1 MMVERG
7 VLVVNQA
14 GIHARPS
21 AEIVKTASRFASVVT
36 LSLDGL
42 DVNAKSIMGV
52 MMLAAP
58 CGSTVTVRA
67 DGEDAQSAVMAL
79 ADLFARKFGEA

>member
-1 MMVERG
+1 MIAERE
-7 VLVVNQA
+7 VTVMNEA

-21 AEIVKTASRFASVVT
+21 SEIVKTAARFAASIT

-42 DVNAKSIMGV
+42 DVNGKSIMGV

-58 CGSTVTVRA
+58 CGSSVKVRA
-67 DGEDAQSAVMAL
+67 DGDDADAAVAAL
-79 ADLFARKFGEA
+79 ADLFSRKFEEN

>member
-1 MMVERG
+1 MTAERS
-7 VLVVNQA
+7 VVVINQA

-21 AEIVKTASRFASVVT
+21 SEIVKTATRFSSNVT
-36 LSLDGL
+36 LSHDGL

-58 CGSTVTVRA
+58 CGSTVKVRA
-67 DGEDAQSAVMAL
+67 EGDDAEAAVAAL
-79 ADLFARKFGEA
+79 AELFASSFGEA

>member
-1 MMVERG
+1 MIAECDAA
-7 VLVVNQA
+7 VVNEA

-21 AEIVKTASRFASVVT
+21 AEIVKVAARFVSSIT

-42 DVNAKSIMGV
+42 DVNGKSIMGV

-58 CGSTVTVRA
+58 CGSVVRVRA
-67 DGEDAQSAVMAL
+67 DGDDAEAAVAAL
-79 ADLFARKFGEA
+79 VQLFAGKFGES

>member
-1 MMVERG
+1 MIAERD
-7 VLVVNQA
+7 VVVVNEA

-21 AEIVKTASRFASVVT
+21 AEIVKAAARFTSGIT

-42 DVNAKSIMGV
+42 DVNGKSIMGV

-58 CGSTVTVRA
+58 CGSTVHIRA
-67 DGEDAQSAVMAL
+67 EGDDAEAAADAL
-79 ADLFARKFGEA
+79 VALFASKFGES

>member
-1 MMVERG
+1 MTADRIVT
-7 VLVVNQA
+7 VVNEA

-21 AEIVKTASRFASVVT
+21 SEIVKTATRFRASIT

-42 DVNAKSIMGV
+42 DVNGKSIMGV

-58 CGSTVTVRA
+58 CGASVRVRA
-67 DGEDAQSAVMAL
+67 EGDDAEAAVAAL
-79 ADLFARKFGEA
+79 ADLFASQFGET

>member
-1 MMVERG
+1 MTVERA
-7 VLVVNQA
+7 LPVVNEA

-21 AEIVKTASRFASVVT
+21 SEIVKTAARFASSVT

-58 CGSTVTVRA
+58 CGSSVRVTA
-67 DGEDAQSAVMAL
+67 SGDDAEAVVAAL
-79 ADLFARKFGEA
+79 AELFAGKFGEA

>member
-1 MMVERG
+1 MIAERT
-7 VLVVNQA
+7 VTVVNQA

-21 AEIVKTASRFASVVT
+21 AEIVKTTAKFSCAVT
-36 LSLDGL
+36 LSLEGL

-58 CGSTVTVRA
+58 CGAEVAIRA
-67 DGEDAQSAVMAL
+67 DGADAEAAVAAL
-79 ADLFARKFGEA
+79 AELFASKFGEP